1 MQHPESS
8 TLKVFPNGYAC
19 AAGIRLIGF
28 KPLACLRT
36 YHQLRNSSFVYPD
49 EAKRPG
55 SATAFIALHDRLL
68 HRDLFA
74 LCSFV
79 RSRGAEPRLVALVP
93 QAEEVDPSG
102 YQVPCAPLNPKP
114 QTLNAMS

>member
-1 MQHPESS
+1 M
-8 TLKVFPNGYAC
+8 
-19 AAGIRLIGF
+19 
-28 KPLACLRT
+28 
-36 YHQLRNSSFVYPD
+36 YPD

-79 RSRGAEPRLVALVP
+79 RSRDAEPRLVAMVP

-102 YQVPCAPLNPKP
+102 YQVPFAPVNPKCYSLNPIGQCNHASEASHARVP
-114 QTLNAMS
+114 QAEEVDPSGYQVPFLPRKR